1 MGCCSSNS
9 TEEKNNQ
16 NNKKNTRNTR
26 NTSETTT
33 KFTSNP
39 TEANNNKLI
48 LNDNKYE
55 EEIEES
61 TIYEDEKPFPEV
73 KNYGKILDQKK
84 IDKILS
90 KAPKRET
97 ITLEGFEEY
106 LKENTKDLS
115 QKEQAYLIYCWLSYN
130 ITYDTKGLKEEK
142 ENKGTVDRTAEGSFS
157 KGTTVCAGYSR
168 LFMHIGKSLGMDI
181 NYISGYAKGE
191 GYDPEHFDKDD
202 IHAWNTIVLDGEK
215 FLIDPTWGAGSTG
228 DNDVDTKK
236 LDPFYFLTPP
246 EIFLLTHYP
255 DNSED
260 QLMGE
265 NKINLDTFLEKA
277 NYKVDFF
284 NFKFINCNC
293 RKQIY
298 RIKKK

>member
-1 MGCCSSNS
+1 MGCCSSNN
-9 TEEKNNQ
+9 TEEKNEGYRP
-16 NNKKNTRNTR
+16 K
-26 NTSETTT
+26 TTT
-33 KFTSNP
+33 VGSTYP
-39 TEANNNKLI
+39 TEADINNNNNNNNNDNDKLI
-48 LNDNKYE
+48 LNENKCE
-55 EEIEES
+55 EMEET
-61 TIYEDEKPFPEV
+61 TIYEDEKPFSEV

-97 ITLEGFEEY
+97 ITLEGFEDY

-168 LFMHIGKSLGMDI
+168 LFEHIGKSLGMDI
-181 NYISGYAKGE
+181 NYIVGYSKGG
-191 GYDPEHFDKDD
+191 GYDPEHFNEDDK
-202 IHAWNTIVLDGEK
+202 HAWNTIVLDGEK
-215 FLIDPTWGAGSTG
+215 YLIDSTWGAGSTG
-228 DNDVDTKK
+228 DNDVYTKK

-255 DNSED
+255 DNREE

-265 NKINLDTFLEKA
+265 NEIEIDTFLEKESG
-277 NYKVDFF
+277 
-284 NFKFINCNC
+284 
-293 RKQIY
+293 R
-298 RIKKK
+298 